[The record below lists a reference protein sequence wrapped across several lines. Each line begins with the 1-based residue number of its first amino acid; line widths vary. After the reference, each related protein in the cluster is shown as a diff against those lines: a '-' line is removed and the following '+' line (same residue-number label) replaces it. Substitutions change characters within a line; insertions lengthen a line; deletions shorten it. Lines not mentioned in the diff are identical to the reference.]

1 MARRRTGWRVGFTL
15 YAAAIFT
22 LTHTPGVQV
31 GGKVRVDLLAHLAV
45 FGLWAILLAICS
57 FFGPA
62 FSWRNVRVV
71 WPIAVAYAALDESL
85 QAIPFIRRHAAFDD
99 WLANVAGISI
109 ACLVMLAFDRFRRD
123 AGASTRN
130 GSGV

>member
-1 MARRRTGWRVGFTL
+1 MGWRIAFAL

-62 FSWRNVRVV
+62 FSWRNIRIV
-71 WPIAVAYAALDESL
+71 WPIATVYAAVDESL

-109 ACLVMLAFDRFRRD
+109 ACIAMLTFDRIRRGKGTL
-123 AGASTRN
+123 AREGRQE
-130 GSGV
+130 